1 MINFLGCSAQG
12 VAIFSGALTLAL
24 LQHLVEREI
33 ISRSAVLIVGRS
45 DGVTP
50 GMKSLTGYSSPGNGT
65 GENLHDDS

>member
-33 ISRSAVLIVGRS
+33 ISRSAVLIFGRS